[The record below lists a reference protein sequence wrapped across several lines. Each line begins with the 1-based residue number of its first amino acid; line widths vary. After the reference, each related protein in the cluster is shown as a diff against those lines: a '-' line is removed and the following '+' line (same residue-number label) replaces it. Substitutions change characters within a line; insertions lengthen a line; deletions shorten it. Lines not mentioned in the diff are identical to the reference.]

1 MLDDLDSVHRI
12 DKNDMYSLMIEF
24 PRDLKRAFEEASR
37 VDIPDEVK
45 VAGKTIRY
53 QEPKEVI
60 VCGMGGSSIGGEI
73 VRDYVW
79 DKIKISYR
87 VVRGYHLPASVDSCS
102 LVFVVSYS
110 GNTEETLSCLREA
123 IEREAMVVGI
133 TSNGEME
140 RILTKVNAP
149 LFKVKKGYPPRA
161 AVAFLTAPIFTVLEK
176 MNLIKIDSSELEE
189 TFNILSKLREK
200 LDVSSPLGENPAKR
214 LALGLYGTLPFVYSY
229 TPYSSIGLRFKTQ
242 LNENCKIHAKFEELP
257 ELDHNEIMGWYDVT
271 IPNHFLSVVFLRG
284 PEEEDT
290 IRARVEFLYD
300 ILVKKKIRVFNV
312 VAEGTTRLASML
324 SLLYICD
331 MATFY
336 LAILRGIDPLPVQL
350 ISELKKFLEIKV
362 AFKARLITQ
371 LDKLITS

>member
-1 MLDDLDSVHRI
+1 
-12 DKNDMYSLMIEF
+12 MIEF

-45 VAGKTIRY
+45 VADKTIRY

-312 VAEGTTRLASML
+312 VAEGTTRLASMF

>member
-45 VAGKTIRY
+45 VADKTIRY

-312 VAEGTTRLASML
+312 VAEGTTRLASMF

>member
-1 MLDDLDSVHRI
+1 VLDDLDSVHRI